1 MRSGSG
7 EIRVAGAPESPKVM
21 IRRVSAIECEEGS
34 AHVQRFGGEAIYE
47 VGGSSKCIGPVGG
60 GHGRLEEQGAGDIV
74 GGAKHEFGFA
84 ILLRGVGA

>member
-7 EIRVAGAPESPKVM
+7 EIRVAGAPEGPEVM
-21 IRRVSAIECEEGS
+21 IGRVSAIECEEGS

-60 GHGRLEEQGAGDIV
+60 GMDAWKSRV
-74 GGAKHEFGFA
+74 RVT
-84 ILLRGVGA
+84 LLVVRSMRSALPFCCKV

>member
-1 MRSGSG
+1 
-7 EIRVAGAPESPKVM
+7 M
-21 IRRVSAIECEEGS
+21 IGRVSAIECEEGS

-47 VGGSSKCIGPVGG
+47 VGGSSKCIGPLGG

-74 GGAKHEFGFA
+74 GGAKHAFGFA

>member
-7 EIRVAGAPESPKVM
+7 EIRKVGAPEGSKVM
-21 IRRVSAIECEEGS
+21 IGRVSAIECEEWS

-60 GHGRLEEQGAGDIV
+60 GHGCLESRVRLT
-74 GGAKHEFGFA
+74 
-84 ILLRGVGA
+84 LLVVRSMSSALPFCCEV